1 MAEPFYYDNSEEDDY
16 QQMLMENSLSSR
28 HFLQRMKEDVHGED
42 MVFCICFAL
51 ISSFLK
57 TKRGIPNNCVTLICF
72 LMHSL
77 DSSISRV
84 ITFNIPL
91 VPANT
96 SLRTLLFEIKENQYI
111 LIVRLI
117 AKCPI
122 LPYPQAQICGANYFP
137 SRF

>member
-1 MAEPFYYDNSEEDDY
+1 MAEPFYYENSEEDDY
-16 QQMLMENSLSSR
+16 QQMLMENSLSIR

-42 MVFCICFAL
+42 MVLCTCFAF

-57 TKRGIPNNCVTLICF
+57 TKRGIPSNCVTLICF
-72 LMHSL
+72 VMHSL

-111 LIVRLI
+111 LIARLI
-117 AKCPI
+117 AVVSNTS
-122 LPYPQAQICGANYFP
+122 LSANTNMW
-137 SRF
+137 S

>member
-1 MAEPFYYDNSEEDDY
+1 MAEPFYYENSEEDDY
-16 QQMLMENSLSSR
+16 QQMLMENSLSIR
-28 HFLQRMKEDVHGED
+28 HFLQRMKEDIHGED
-42 MVFCICFAL
+42 MVFCICFVL
-51 ISSFLK
+51 ISSYLK
-57 TKRGIPNNCVTLICF
+57 MKHGIPSNCVTWICC

-111 LIVRLI
+111 LI
-117 AKCPI
+117 AKLVAI
-122 LPYPQAQICGANYFP
+122 VSNTSLSANTNMW
-137 SRF
+137 S